1 VHIVPS
7 GWYQDPQIRST
18 PNDRPADRQCIDM
31 SVVRPFILAV
41 AVLMAIISEAASA
54 SALPRLPALGV
65 WPLDGRPEV
74 TRGFD
79 PPVQRWNAGHR
90 GVDLA
95 ARVGTLVRAAAG
107 GTVRF
112 AGTIAGRGVVVVD
125 HGSVR
130 SIYEPVLPAVDAAA
144 TVAAGQVIGRIGL
157 GSHCSSSCLHWG
169 LRRGEEYL
177 NPLQLLDDHSGS
189 VRLVGAAQR
198 DVATAA
204 AAARAAEIARFPTP
218 ATLPTS
224 AGSAG
229 NHGFV
234 SPVPGAITSGFG
246 MRFHPVLR
254 TWKLHDGTDIG
265 AACGTPI
272 RAPYTGR
279 VSSAYYNAGYG
290 NRLMIDHGVV
300 GGRRVI
306 TGLNHATRYV
316 VGVGQPVSQGQ
327 VIGYVG
333 STGFSTGCHLHLMI
347 WLDGVVVDPMTWL

>member
-1 VHIVPS
+1 LGS
-7 GWYQDPQIRST
+7 YQHPQIRWT
-18 PNDRPADRQCIDM
+18 PNDRPADRQGIDV
-31 SVVRPFILAV
+31 SVVRPLILASL
-41 AVLMAIISEAASA
+41 VLMAIISPPASA

-65 WPLDGRPEV
+65 WPLDGRPDV

-130 SIYEPVLPAVDAAA
+130 STYEPVVPEVDAGEP
-144 TVAAGQVIGRIGL
+144 VAAGQVIGRIGR
-157 GSHCSSSCLHWG
+157 GSHCASGCLHWG

-189 VRLVGAAQR
+189 VRLVAAAQR
-198 DVATAA
+198 DLAMAA
-204 AAARAAEIARFPTP
+204 AAARAAEIARLPTP
-218 ATLPTS
+218 ATIPAS
-224 AGSAG
+224 PGSAR

-234 SPVPGAITSGFG
+234 LPVPGAITSGFG

-254 TWKLHDGTDIG
+254 MWKLHDGTDFR
-265 AACGTPI
+265 ASCGTPI
-272 RAPYTGR
+272 RAPYKGR
-279 VSSAYYNAGYG
+279 VISAYYNAGYG

-316 VGVGQPVSQGQ
+316 VDVGQQVSQGQ
-327 VIGYVG
+327 VLGYVG

-347 WLDGVVVDPMTWL
+347 WLDGAVVDPMTWL